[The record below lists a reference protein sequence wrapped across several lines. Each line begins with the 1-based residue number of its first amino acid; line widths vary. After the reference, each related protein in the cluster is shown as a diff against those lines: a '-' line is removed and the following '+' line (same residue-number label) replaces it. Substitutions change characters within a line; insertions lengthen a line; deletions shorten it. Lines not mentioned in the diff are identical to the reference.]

1 MLLWFQGGVLFLTN
15 TEKLIEAIVYAQ
27 DSGID
32 WWDIFE
38 DIEDAKSILRSVS
51 KEIPD
56 EYQIAHLLSLTEE
69 EDIFIENPIAT
80 FKKCISKLR
89 KDLKTA

>member
-1 MLLWFQGGVLFLTN
+1 VLLWLQGGVLFLTN

-27 DSGID
+27 DSGIE
-32 WWDIFE
+32 WWDIF
-38 DIEDAKSILRSVS
+38 DSIDDVKSILRSSS

-56 EYQIAHLLSLTEE
+56 EYQIAHLLSLVEE
-69 EDIFIENPIAT
+69 EDIFIENPLAT